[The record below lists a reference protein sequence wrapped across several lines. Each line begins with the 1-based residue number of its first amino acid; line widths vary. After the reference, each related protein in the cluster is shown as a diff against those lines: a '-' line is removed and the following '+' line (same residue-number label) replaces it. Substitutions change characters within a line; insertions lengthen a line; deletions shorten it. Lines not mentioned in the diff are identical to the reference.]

1 MLFTDGLKQVLHK
14 IQDDRQNKLL
24 VERDG
29 AVVEDIIYKGKISNI
44 FLNKYQD
51 LEISFE
57 VKDQGTGGNN
67 HVTIPIKDQLEAQRA
82 LNEPVYIKIDV
93 ENEKLKSGVEEMI
106 FKVLPEGKI
115 ER

>member
-1 MLFTDGLKQVLHK
+1 MLFTDGLKEVLHK

-57 VKDQGTGGNN
+57 DKNQGTGNN

-93 ENEKLKSGVEEMI
+93 ENEKLKSGIEEMI